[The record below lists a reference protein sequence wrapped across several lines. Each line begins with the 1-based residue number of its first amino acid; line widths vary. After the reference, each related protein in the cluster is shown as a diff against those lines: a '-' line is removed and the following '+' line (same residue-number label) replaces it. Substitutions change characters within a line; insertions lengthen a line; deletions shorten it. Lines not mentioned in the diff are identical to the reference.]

1 MLLCL
6 NLVDNKDKTTSYL
19 EHFDL
24 AACRMQVFCVFTIFI
39 LFKCVDLHPEGHT
52 FLSSMFPWS
61 KFCADAM
68 YLAKQ
73 KLCSSLGAVGI
84 HANLNFRFCLNISY
98 WLLSRS

>member
-1 MLLCL
+1 MFLCL
-6 NLVDNKDKTTSYL
+6 NLVDDEAKTTSYL

-24 AACRMQVFCVFTIFI
+24 AACRMQVFCVFTIFV
-39 LFKCVDLHPEGHT
+39 LLKGVDLHPEGHT

-73 KLCSSLGAVGI
+73 KLCSFLETVGTCA
-84 HANLNFRFCLNISY
+84 HLHFRYCLNMRF
-98 WLLSRS
+98 WLLTKN